1 MGTVQKPII
10 RSQKVTLENF
20 HRAIFFE
27 NYFLI
32 GRDIRESRALKK
44 LRDGDL
50 IFFAIRET
58 QEHPERHSSGSCP
71 AVGTL
76 DD

>member
-1 MGTVQKPII
+1 MGKVQKPIL

-20 HRAIFFE
+20 LRAIFIE

-32 GRDIRESRALKK
+32 GRDIRELRALKK

-50 IFFAIRET
+50 IFFAIRDT
-58 QEHPERHSSGSCP
+58 RRHPGRRSSGSCP
-71 AVGTL
+71 AVGTP

>member
-1 MGTVQKPII
+1 MGTVREPILKG
-10 RSQKVTLENF
+10 RKVTLENF
-20 HRAIFFE
+20 LRAIFIE

-50 IFFAIRET
+50 IFFAIRDRR
-58 QEHPERHSSGSCP
+58 EHPERHSSGSCP

>member
-1 MGTVQKPII
+1 MGTVQKPIL
-10 RSQKVTLENF
+10 RSQKVTLE
-20 HRAIFFE
+20 IFLRVIFIE

-50 IFFAIRET
+50 IIFAIRDT
-58 QEHPERHSSGSCP
+58 REHPERRSSGSCP
-71 AVGTL
+71 AVGTA